1 VSSHALPSAR
11 RFRLRT
17 RRLTA
22 YGGLALIAALA
33 AASPAAAQDA
43 ASCRASAARATT
55 GPQVTS
61 EPVVANAPSGPCST
75 QTQRTASTQPVG
87 PLTVSDP
94 KASTRLGPGVIAA
107 TSSVEG
113 AQLGDA
119 ASGVAVGHV
128 EATQMASCTAGNS
141 VSSGSSRVDSL
152 SIGGQAVT
160 LVGDRPVDQTI
171 GGIRVRFN
179 QVTGGTRQALI
190 LDIGPTQLV
199 LGEATASGDAC
210 AAGGGPGGPGDGDD
224 NDNPRICPAGAEYDP
239 EANLCVIRIGGGSGG
254 GGGGQGGTQTIVV
267 GRPYE
272 GPSGGTVIA
281 LVVAREMA
289 AQGKLPKSGC
299 LGGPG
304 PKYVVLGTKGANHIT
319 GTNGP
324 DRILGLAGKDRL
336 DGGRGNDC
344 IDGGTSRDVISGG
357 QGDDRSWGGSGNDAV
372 NGGSG
377 NDNLRG
383 GSGKDSINTGFGR
396 DKVDGGSGNDR
407 INAATAGPGATI
419 RGGSGRDTVRIN
431 RNERRKTRGAER
443 IFVIK

>member
-11 RFRLRT
+11 RSRLRA
-17 RRLTA
+17 RRFTA
-22 YGGLALIAALA
+22 YGGLALISALA
-33 AASPAAAQDA
+33 AASPAAAQGA

-61 EPVVANAPSGPCST
+61 EPVVANAPGGPCST
-75 QTQRTASTQPVG
+75 QTQRAANAEPVG
-87 PLTVSDP
+87 PITVSDP
-94 KASTRLGPGVIAA
+94 KADTRLGPGVIAA
-107 TSSVEG
+107 SSSVEG
-113 AQLGDA
+113 GQAGD
-119 ASGVAVGHV
+119 ASGVSVGHV
-128 EATQMASCTAGNS
+128 EATQMATCTNGVS
-141 VSSGSSRVDSL
+141 VPSGSSRVDSL

-179 QVTGGTRQALI
+179 QLTGGTRQALI
-190 LDIGPTQLV
+190 LDIGPTQVV
-199 LGEATASGDAC
+199 LGEAIASGDAC
-210 AAGGGPGGPGDGDD
+210 AAGGGPGGPGDGGA
-224 NDNPRICPAGAEYDP
+224 PRVCPAGAEYDP
-239 EANLCVIRIGGGSGG
+239 VANLCVIRIGGGSGG
-254 GGGGQGGTQTIVV
+254 GGGAGGTQTIIV

-281 LVVAREMA
+281 LVIAREMA
-289 AQGKLPKSGC
+289 AKGKLPKSGC

-357 QGDDRSWGGSGNDAV
+357 QGDDRSWGGTGNDAV

-443 IFVIK
+443 IYVIK